1 MNENVNSCI
10 WTMYAMS
17 DIKLT
22 LVLEIQIDLLKV
34 NTRLILENNTDVIIN
49 SVLYNTALFC

>member
-1 MNENVNSCI
+1 
-10 WTMYAMS
+10 MYAMS

-34 NTRLILENNTDVIIN
+34 NSRLILENNTESNDDVIIN